1 MKINIIL
8 PSIGTSGGMEVI
20 YRYAS
25 LLNDMGHDVVI
36 YKEIR
41 AFDVRRFKLKSINL
55 LHQYYCT
62 CKAVISRLH
71 KENKFDKFVWKLTD
85 DTVRNADIIVATAW
99 PTAFIVNKLSKSK
112 GKKYYFIQGYE
123 VYDNEKMAAESYN
136 LPLRK
141 IVISNW
147 INSCLK
153 KDLGIGP
160 FPVVWNG
167 IDTDIFYDLK
177 VRNHN
182 KQINFL
188 MLNHILPEK
197 GVNFGLEAY
206 AKILEKHPTS
216 KLRMFGMCDNSNL
229 PKFVEYYRNPSKEK
243 LVELYSKSDIFI
255 FPSIV
260 DGWGLTPIEAI
271 ACGCIVV
278 GSNVGVVYDLGK
290 NEENMM
296 ISSPGDVDEMY
307 KNIEKLLKYPNLF
320 DNIQQ
325 NSKNVISKLDWNL
338 SAKKLEKI
346 FIEG

>member
-1 MKINIIL
+1 
-8 PSIGTSGGMEVI
+8 
-20 YRYAS
+20 
-25 LLNDMGHDVVI
+25 
-36 YKEIR
+36 
-41 AFDVRRFKLKSINL
+41 
-55 LHQYYCT
+55 
-62 CKAVISRLH
+62 
-71 KENKFDKFVWKLTD
+71 
-85 DTVRNADIIVATAW
+85 
-99 PTAFIVNKLSKSK
+99 
-112 GKKYYFIQGYE
+112 
-123 VYDNEKMAAESYN
+123 
-136 LPLRK
+136 
-141 IVISNW
+141 
-147 INSCLK
+147 
-153 KDLGIGP
+153 
-160 FPVVWNG
+160 
-167 IDTDIFYDLK
+167 
-177 VRNHN
+177 
-182 KQINFL
+182 
-188 MLNHILPEK
+188 
-197 GVNFGLEAY
+197 
-206 AKILEKHPTS
+206 
-216 KLRMFGMCDNSNL
+216 MFGMCDNSNL

-296 ISSPGDVDEMY
+296 ISPPGDVDEMY